1 MWMGSWHNITAMV
14 RTSSDKDQRNV
25 NLTAGVLVLLVVAC
39 MQANSKLRAI
49 GILLASLLVKS
60 HILSHNSAYLCIV
73 SAVWV
78 RRLGQCHGS

>member
-1 MWMGSWHNITAMV
+1 MWMGSKHNITAMV

-25 NLTAGVLVLLVVAC
+25 NLTAGVVVVC

-73 SAVWV
+73 SAV
-78 RRLGQCHGS
+78 